1 MRGIKSPGRPN
12 EAFAHPK
19 LPYLHLVYP
28 LPSAQERTFPP
39 TEEEDEDMMG
49 VLTKGMMSLLD
60 DMVDAVRRNHGRA
73 DGGWNLLMTLYI
85 LEPEQREII
94 KLTTIAPLLA
104 ITCI

>member
-1 MRGIKSPGRPN
+1 MRGIKPPGRPN

-39 TEEEDEDMMG
+39 TEEEDEHMMS

-60 DMVDAVRRNHGRA
+60 DMVDAIRRNHGRA
-73 DGGWNLLMTLYI
+73 DGGWNLLMTLCA
-85 LEPEQREII
+85 LEREQRESIQ
-94 KLTTIAPLLA
+94 LTPNAPLLA